1 MRLQCKAQAGK
12 GLLETELG
20 HRIQREATSTQEEW
34 PVVSARLSSQA
45 YNFKRFQCS
54 FPHMAFPWLGVKLP
68 VRFAWRKA
76 SGTALQS
83 R

>member
-1 MRLQCKAQAGK
+1 MKNETGESLAQSWLKQVSGCQAVRLQCKAQAGK

-45 YNFKRFQCS
+45 YNFKRF
-54 FPHMAFPWLGVKLP
+54 
-68 VRFAWRKA
+68 
-76 SGTALQS
+76 
-83 R
+83 